1 MMTHTMTESVKM
13 QGRAE
18 EARTDIIAVD
28 DNPVNLRLLDGM
40 LTQHGYKVRSVTNG
54 AIALQAARAKPPA
67 LILLDIMMPGLDGY
81 QVCQQLKADERTREI
96 PVIFISALSDALD
109 KVRAF
114 SVGGADYVSKPFQI
128 EEVLARIQN
137 QLKLQSLSQQ
147 LSEQNARLQ
156 QEIKERQRAEEETQL
171 LLTVTQSISSAPDF
185 NTALAVALEQVGQVS
200 GWSYGEAWLPT
211 ADGTLLEC
219 SPAWY
224 SNETEL
230 DETQNSAI
238 ARFRQGSAVLKRKP
252 NDGIV
257 GRVWVRGEPEY
268 LETIIATSD
277 DLFLRN
283 PLAHT
288 CGLKSALGIPIVVP
302 PIVTPDRYEPG
313 RVLAVLVFF
322 LLESAARDS
331 TQENERLAELISS
344 VATQLGKVMQQKQA
358 EAELRGLFS
367 AMDDTIGVYDERGNC
382 LKMVARHRALSD
394 SSPGDNTETT
404 LHQHLP
410 PATAQLQLQAIQ
422 QALSTQQTQTL
433 EYSLLIHSR
442 PVWLSAKISPLSE
455 TTVILVA
462 RDITARK
469 QAEEEVELLL
479 DIGQA
484 ISAAPDFNS
493 ALEVT
498 LNQVCQ
504 TTGWLYGEAWVP
516 SADGTALECSQS
528 WYRPRLGLN
537 PALSEAL
544 DHFRQYSEALSF
556 IPDGGL
562 VGKVWQRREP
572 QWLNDFS
579 TADDPFLRLELAQ
592 KCSLQSCFGV
602 PIMVVGDSQLSQSDW
617 RSAPDRFAAGVQ
629 EEILSSASATPIL
642 AVLVFFMV
650 ESRPQDERMSQLV
663 TAVAAQLGTVL
674 QQKKSEAEM
683 RALFAAMTDVVL
695 VRDVSGV
702 CLKVAP
708 TNSPNW
714 YKTPEALLGRRLHD
728 DLPPEQADLILKS
741 ISRSLSTGQTVDIE
755 YSLPIG
761 ESDVWLAETISPM
774 TDETAILVARDITS
788 RKQTEEALRIGEERL
803 QLALEG
809 SALGIWDW
817 NIATDET
824 YLSPQWKKILDYEA
838 EELDDNVAFSE
849 HLVHPEDL
857 PHIRKALD
865 HHLKGETPLFQE
877 EFRMRAKSGEW
888 RWILSHGKV
897 FERDETGAPLRM
909 TGTNKDVTHRKHAEQ
924 AMQNRA
930 EGDRLLSQISR
941 AFIDRGPD
949 AAIDFALAVIGQHTE
964 ADRSYVL
971 RYSNDQSTLTN
982 THEWCAV
989 GIQSFKD
996 ELQEVPIAPYE
1007 WLYTP
1012 LLQGQV
1018 VQIPQVADLP
1028 PEAAAAREEFERQS
1042 VCSLIYVPMLHLE
1055 KVVGCIGLE
1064 TVRSTQR
1071 WTPEDIHLLVL
1082 VSEMVAIGAARA
1094 EAETKRQRAEEAL
1107 RIAKQ
1112 QSERLLLNILPRSI
1126 AEQLKQTPGAIA
1138 QQFDEVT
1145 ILFADIVGFT
1155 PLSAKMSPIEL
1166 VNLLNSVFSAF
1177 DQLAEQYDLE
1187 KIKTIGDAYMV
1198 VGGLPTPKSDHAE
1211 AIAHMA
1217 LAMQTAIRNFSTQR
1231 GDDLQ
1236 LRIGINTGSVVAGT
1250 IGLKKFIYDL
1260 WGDAVNV
1267 ASRMESQGMAGRIQ
1281 VTAET
1286 YKRLKEKFALEERGA
1301 IAVRGRGEMIT
1312 YWLTHVRA

>member
-1 MMTHTMTESVKM
+1 MTESAKM
-13 QGRAE
+13 QGRADKP
-18 EARTDIIAVD
+18 RTDIIAVD

-40 LTQHGYKVRSVTNG
+40 LTQHGYKVRSVTDG

-81 QVCQQLKADERTREI
+81 EVCQQLKADERTRDI
-96 PVIFISALSDALD
+96 PVIFISALNDALD
-109 KVRAF
+109 KVKAF
-114 SVGGADYVSKPFQI
+114 SVGGADYVSKPFQM

-137 QLKLQSLSQQ
+137 QLNLRSLAQQ

-171 LLTVTQSISSAPDF
+171 LLTVTQTISSAPDF
-185 NTALAVALEQVGQVS
+185 DTALTVALEQVGQVS

-219 SPAWY
+219 SGSWY
-224 SNETEL
+224 YNETEL
-230 DETQNSAI
+230 DEGQKAAI
-238 ARFRQGSAVLKRKP
+238 ARFRQGSQVLKRKP

-257 GRVWVRGEPEY
+257 GRVWIAGEPEY
-268 LETIIATSD
+268 LETISAASD

-283 PLAHT
+283 PLART
-288 CGLKSALGIPIVVP
+288 CGLKSVLGVPIVVP
-302 PIVTPDRYEPG
+302 PIIAPNRYEPG

-344 VATQLGKVMQQKQA
+344 VATQLGKVMQQKQT

-382 LKMVARHRALSD
+382 LKMVACHRALSA
-394 SSPGDNTETT
+394 PPEGDNRETI

-410 PATAQLQLQAIQ
+410 PAAAQLQLDAIQ

-433 EYSLLIHSR
+433 EYSLLIDNR
-442 PVWLSAKISPLSE
+442 PMWLSAKISPLSE
-455 TTVILVA
+455 TTAILVA

-479 DIGQA
+479 EIGQA
-484 ISAAPDFNS
+484 ISAAPDFNN

-498 LNQVCQ
+498 LNQVGQ
-504 TTGWLYGEAWVP
+504 TTGWIYGEAWVP
-516 SADGTALECSQS
+516 TADGTALECNQS
-528 WYRPRLGLN
+528 WYRSRYGLD

-544 DHFRQYSEALSF
+544 DHFRQYSSALSF
-556 IPDGGL
+556 APDGGL
-562 VGKVWQRREP
+562 VGKVWQERQP
-572 QWLNDFS
+572 QWLYDFS
-579 TADDPFLRLELAQ
+579 KADDPFLRLELAQ
-592 KCSLQSCFGV
+592 KSGLGSCFGV
-602 PIMVVGDSQLSQSDW
+602 PITVAGDGQLSQVDW
-617 RSAPDRFAAGVQ
+617 RSAPERLAAGVQ
-629 EEILSSASATPIL
+629 EDVLSYSGGTPIL
-642 AVLVFFMV
+642 AVLVFFTV

-695 VRDVSGV
+695 VRDISGV
-702 CLKVAP
+702 CLKVAS

-714 YKTPEALLGRRLHD
+714 YKPPEAILGRRLHE
-728 DLPPEQADLILKS
+728 DLPQEQADLIFNS
-741 ISRSLSTGQTVDIE
+741 ISQSLSTGQTIDIE
-755 YSLPIG
+755 YSLPING
-761 ESDVWLAETISPM
+761 MEVWLAETISPM
-774 TDETAILVARDITS
+774 TDNTAILVARDITS

-817 NIATDET
+817 NIATDEL

-838 EELDDNVAFSE
+838 EELDESGAFSE
-849 HLVHPEDL
+849 QLVHPEDL
-857 PHIRKALD
+857 PRIRAALD
-865 HHLKGETPLFQE
+865 NHLKGETSLFQE

-897 FERDETGAPLRM
+897 FERDETGLPLRM
-909 TGTNKDVTHRKHAEQ
+909 TGTNKDVTHRKQAEQ

-930 EGDRLLSQISR
+930 ESDRLLSQISR
-941 AFIDRGPD
+941 AFIDRAPD
-949 AAIDFALAVIGQHTE
+949 AATSFALAAVARHTK

-971 RYSNDQSTLTN
+971 RYSDDQSRLTN

-996 ELQEVPIAPYE
+996 ELQSVPIAPYE

-1012 LLQGQV
+1012 LLQGRTVQV
-1018 VQIPQVADLP
+1018 PLVADLP
-1028 PEAAAAREEFERQS
+1028 PEAAAEREEFERQS
-1042 VCSLIYVPMLHLE
+1042 VRSLIRVPMLYLG

-1064 TVRSTQR
+1064 TVRSTQH
-1071 WTPEDIHLLVL
+1071 WTPENIHLLVL
-1082 VSEMVAIGAARA
+1082 VSEMVAIGFARA
-1094 EAETKRQRAEEAL
+1094 EAETKRKNAEAAL

-1112 QSERLLLNILPRSI
+1112 QSESLLLNILPRSI
-1126 AEQLKQTPGAIA
+1126 AEQLKQTTGAIA

-1166 VNLLNSVFSAF
+1166 VNLLNGVFSAF
-1177 DQLAEQYDLE
+1177 DKLAEKYDLE

-1198 VGGLPTPKSDHAE
+1198 VGGLPTAKADHAE

-1217 LAMQTAIRNFSTQR
+1217 LAMQTSIRNFSTQR
-1231 GDDLQ
+1231 GEDLQ

-1267 ASRMESQGMAGRIQ
+1267 ASRMESQGEAGRIQ

-1286 YKRLKEKFALEERGA
+1286 YKRLEGKFALEKRGE
-1301 IAVRGRGEMIT
+1301 IAVRGRGKMTT
-1312 YWLTHVRA
+1312 YWLTGDFSK